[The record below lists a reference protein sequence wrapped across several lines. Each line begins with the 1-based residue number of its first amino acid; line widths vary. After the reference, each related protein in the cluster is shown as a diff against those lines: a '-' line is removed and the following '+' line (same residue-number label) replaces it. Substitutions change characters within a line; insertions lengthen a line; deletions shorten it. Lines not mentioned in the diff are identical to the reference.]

1 MSVKI
6 YIKDNSDGKVHEY
19 GTNHHDCLVLN
30 EDGSIHYQNLQ
41 NGEGTLGGGYSFC
54 TISGKPPEDTDGERI
69 IDIGG
74 ERTGVNCHQCRWK
87 NRHQKCSCCRRNPS
101 MKDCYQMDKK
111 AAEKFRKAV
120 FK

>member
-6 YIKDNSDGKVHEY
+6 YIKDNSDGKIHEY
-19 GTNHHDCLVLN
+19 GTNPHDCLVLN

-111 AAEKFRKAV
+111 AAEKFREAV